1 MPSLAEIARVKA
13 EIAKLES
20 DLKSCTDSTIREVI
34 DIRIEELRQRL
45 AQLQSSGPRP
55 R

>member
-1 MPSLAEIARVKA
+1 MPSLAEIARIKA

-20 DLKSCTDSTIREVI
+20 DLTSSTDSTIREVI
-34 DIRIEELRQRL
+34 EIRMEELRRKL